1 MWVYLGKEATTITGK
16 CDIILSGNLVKVENI
31 MNLTGCKHYKIRKFQ
46 GNIFDENRCKSLSKI
61 LANWIQPDPPSSSWT
76 LNEWAPFDVSYPQKV
91 GLIISSKQENT
102 LKQNPETRSWNKC
115 ISCQA
120 TENPLPG
127 QSDCWSPVRLGSLGA
142 QGLAGV

>member
-61 LANWIQPDPPSSSWT
+61 LANWIQQYINMSIHHH
-76 LNEWAPFDVSYPQKV
+76 KV
-91 GLIISSKQENT
+91 EYIPKIQ
-102 LKQNPETRSWNKC
+102 
-115 ISCQA
+115 
-120 TENPLPG
+120 
-127 QSDCWSPVRLGSLGA
+127 V
-142 QGLAGV
+142 